1 MPFVIPFFIPHQGC
15 PHQCLFCNQNS
26 ITGKSYADGDLTSEI
41 EKTLNQWLPRRREP
55 EETHF
60 AFYGGSFTCLPRTV
74 QQSMLETV
82 QPWLRR
88 GEIDAIR
95 LSTRPDCVDRKCC
108 AFLVRYGVRIVELG
122 VQSLDDRVLQ
132 ASLRGH
138 TEKDCIDAIGHLRE
152 ASLEVGIQLMPG
164 LPLESRY
171 SFMQTVKKAV
181 VMQPSFARL
190 YPALVVA
197 NSGLAD
203 LYKKGEYSP
212 LSLEMAIALTAWAR
226 RCMSEAGIRVVRMGL
241 QPSQSLENSLLA
253 GPYHPAFGELV
264 ISRDWLK
271 RTRKLLAANPG
282 KKVKMSISPRDLSAF
297 TGRKKANKKRL
308 KELGLSDRLEIDVDQ
323 YMERGKI
330 KHVVCKPA

>member
-26 ITGKSYADGDLTSEI
+26 ITGRSCTEGDLKNRI
-41 EKTLNQWLPRRREP
+41 EETLTQWLPRRRKT
-55 EETHF
+55 EESHF
-60 AFYGGSFTCLPRTV
+60 AFYGGSFTCLPKTV
-74 QQSMLETV
+74 QQSMLEAV

-88 GEIDAIR
+88 GEVDAIR
-95 LSTRPDCVDRKCC
+95 LSTRPDCVDKTNCD
-108 AFLVRYGVRIVELG
+108 FLVHYGVRIVELG
-122 VQSLDDRVLQ
+122 VQSLDDGVLQ

-138 TEKDCIDAIGHLRE
+138 TEKDCVDAAGHLHR
-152 ASLEVGIQLMPG
+152 ASLEVGVQLMPG
-164 LPLESRY
+164 LPQESRY
-171 SFMQTVKKAV
+171 SFMQTIKKAI
-181 VMQPSFARL
+181 VMQPSFVRL

-226 RCMSEAGIRVVRMGL
+226 RSFIKAGIRVVRMGL
-241 QPSQSLENSLLA
+241 QPSESLESSLLA

-271 RTRKLLAANPG
+271 KTRQLLAANPG
-282 KKVKMSISPRDLSAF
+282 KKVEITISPRDLSAF
-297 TGRKKANKKRL
+297 NGRKRANIERL
-308 KELGLSDRLEIDVDQ
+308 KELGLTDRFEIVVDQ
-323 YMERGKI
+323 YMERGKM
-330 KHVVCKPA
+330 KHVVC